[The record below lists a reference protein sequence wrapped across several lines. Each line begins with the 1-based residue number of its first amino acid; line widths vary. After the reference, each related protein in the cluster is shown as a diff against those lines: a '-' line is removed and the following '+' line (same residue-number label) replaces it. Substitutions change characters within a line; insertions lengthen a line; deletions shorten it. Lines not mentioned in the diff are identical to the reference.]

1 MLNAKEWTDAS
12 PRPWSGDEKRSKD
25 VPASHKRSKKL
36 PSNNSSSSSSNNV
49 PTTSFPPQSTSRS
62 NSRNTSPQRQS
73 RKSSRSNQS
82 RDNRDKQ
89 RLENLIGREYS
100 LVNDGDAMS
109 VRVSVG
115 ARNGQAKTSS
125 KIWIE
130 DKQIPNVPH
139 EYEDDYSRRS
149 RAGSP
154 NSKLSSREVHF
165 DSRASRDNV
174 LFSRERTA
182 NSPQT
187 NNNNSYNTNTNIN
200 TNTNTNNTNNSN
212 NHNSSSSIAA
222 NNVVQQKRSEANRTA
237 KLFQQQVDRLSMNT
251 EKTQKKYGK
260 WKPDTLSPKKYSSL
274 PRKRERLTT
283 PLSGSG
289 LMGAELEKQAVDVV
303 LSRHSSTNHQRIRNE
318 RQQQQHR
325 ILTHDSSDHNNATNN
340 IPLVPTLAING
351 ATKSTALDSTIVS
364 TAASTAAAHS
374 NTNNTNN
381 TINMKKE
388 VHVISS
394 SMDMNVSSSPTKRKK
409 QSSIKM
415 LHPGQAT
422 FIKSVDGSHTKPQPQ
437 PSLSIGT
444 IRGGKTPAMG
454 EYYKSKTHNLAML
467 KRTMNQ
473 KDIATQPL
481 TLSPGKDPRAY
492 QGKPKKNNN
501 ATKKKNKYN
510 YNDPK
515 VTDSLL
521 RPKGWSSPQFMLP
534 AKSKSS
540 PSCSNPKNEIMT
552 PRSKK
557 FVESLGGKGLLGAT
571 ERALKRNTPFHS
583 SGSLESGATKG
594 KEGKEDD
601 ENKEEKGEGDTSH
614 IHSNV
619 HGQHHDEESAEYSQF
634 RTVSTATKFWLQHM
648 LREHNLRKGVTADLP
663 LNSNR
668 PKTPAVKNLSQFL
681 SSAIEHIR
689 WSCTA
694 AGWDAPKQ
702 KDLERRVY
710 NVVLDELS
718 DQVRKCFKCF

>member
-1 MLNAKEWTDAS
+1 
-12 PRPWSGDEKRSKD
+12 
-25 VPASHKRSKKL
+25 
-36 PSNNSSSSSSNNV
+36 
-49 PTTSFPPQSTSRS
+49 
-62 NSRNTSPQRQS
+62 RNTSPQRQS

-415 LHPGQAT
+415 L
-422 FIKSVDGSHTKPQPQ
+422 
-437 PSLSIGT
+437 
-444 IRGGKTPAMG
+444 
-454 EYYKSKTHNLAML
+454 
-467 KRTMNQ
+467 
-473 KDIATQPL
+473 
-481 TLSPGKDPRAY
+481 
-492 QGKPKKNNN
+492 
-501 ATKKKNKYN
+501 
-510 YNDPK
+510 
-515 VTDSLL
+515 
-521 RPKGWSSPQFMLP
+521 
-534 AKSKSS
+534 
-540 PSCSNPKNEIMT
+540 
-552 PRSKK
+552 
-557 FVESLGGKGLLGAT
+557 
-571 ERALKRNTPFHS
+571 
-583 SGSLESGATKG
+583 
-594 KEGKEDD
+594 
-601 ENKEEKGEGDTSH
+601 
-614 IHSNV
+614 
-619 HGQHHDEESAEYSQF
+619 
-634 RTVSTATKFWLQHM
+634 
-648 LREHNLRKGVTADLP
+648 
-663 LNSNR
+663 
-668 PKTPAVKNLSQFL
+668 
-681 SSAIEHIR
+681 
-689 WSCTA
+689 
-694 AGWDAPKQ
+694 
-702 KDLERRVY
+702 
-710 NVVLDELS
+710 
-718 DQVRKCFKCF
+718 